1 MFACE
6 AFLVRLI
13 MRVVTRYDVVLVH
26 DGEILRTEYGTSS
39 FEKAVVR
46 MKRLNSE
53 RADYQ
58 NALGLFS
65 CRRL

>member
-13 MRVVTRYDVVLVH
+13 MRVVTRYDVVLVD
-26 DGEILRTEYGTSS
+26 DGEVLRTDYGTSS

-58 NALGLFS
+58 NAPGLFS
-65 CRRL
+65 CWRL